1 MKIHYQDE
9 YYETIYTAYNQNMVP
24 SVGDSVMFADEDY
37 RVSDV
42 IWAIDQDEVI
52 VIITQNLVKS
62 KKEDGTDTRLAEVKN
77 AILSLDNKVTAQ
89 EKKSKS
95 LNEQLVSVR
104 TYLKTQKASKPNDT

>member
-1 MKIHYQDE
+1 MVLDLPSGGHLTHGSPVNLSGKLFNFIN
-9 YYETIYTAYNQNMVP
+9 YELDQN
-24 SVGDSVMFADEDY
+24 
-37 RVSDV
+37 
-42 IWAIDQDEVI
+42 EVI

-104 TYLKTQKASKPNDT
+104 TYLKTQKAPKSNDT